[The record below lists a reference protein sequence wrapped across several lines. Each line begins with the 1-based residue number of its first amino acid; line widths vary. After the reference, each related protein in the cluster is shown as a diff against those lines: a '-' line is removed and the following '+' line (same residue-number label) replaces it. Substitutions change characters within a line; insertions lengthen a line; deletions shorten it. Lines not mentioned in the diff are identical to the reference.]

1 TRVPVMVWEKPGAT
15 SPPVLVR
22 ALSAIGFRRSGRD
35 GARTGRAG
43 ALRSWRSGTARAGT
57 RSAGDR
63 TAAPRQRG
71 ASLRSRSGTGAP
83 RPVPTGRPAG
93 RAPAAGRTPR
103 PAAHRTPEDERLLRD
118 ARTGHR
124 RRGRRSA
131 SGRLVVLDAPQQ
143 VPNPEGVQR

>member
-1 TRVPVMVWEKPGAT
+1 VVEAVHARLVRDGAGRRSVGGRIGHVSTLRAQTRVPVMVWEKPGAT

-93 RAPAAGRTPR
+93 PAPAAGRTPR
-103 PAAHRTPEDERLLRD
+103 PAAHRTPE
-118 ARTGHR
+118 
-124 RRGRRSA
+124 
-131 SGRLVVLDAPQQ
+131 
-143 VPNPEGVQR
+143 

>member
-1 TRVPVMVWEKPGAT
+1 
-15 SPPVLVR
+15 
-22 ALSAIGFRRSGRD
+22 
-35 GARTGRAG
+35 
-43 ALRSWRSGTARAGT
+43 AGT

-93 RAPAAGRTPR
+93 PAPAAGRTPR

-143 VPNPEGVQR
+143 VPDPEGVQRGKGVPRVAGEPSGAAQAHRVSAGPEVLPAVVPVPDAPGGDDR